1 MFLVAIEGVDGAGK
15 TTQAE
20 LLRACVAS
28 AGLDVKLRSFPAYDS
43 FIGRQIREM
52 LRDSA
57 PLDARSAA
65 LWFATD
71 RRQALEHDPLGAEV
85 EICNRYTLS
94 NAVYQS
100 ARAPED
106 ETIYE
111 WVLDLE
117 RELGIPAPDL
127 TFVLDVTPALVAER
141 TRARAELDAYERQ
154 RDLQDR
160 VRARYLAADGVVVI
174 GCDGRTPA
182 EIGADLESALRGRV

>member
-20 LLRACVAS
+20 LLRASVAA

-52 LRDSA
+52 LRDSHQ
-57 PLDARSAA
+57 LDARSAA

-71 RRQALEHDPLGAEV
+71 RRQALQHDPLGADV

-106 ETIYE
+106 ETVYD
-111 WVLDLE
+111 WVLELE
-117 RELGIPAPDL
+117 RELGIPVPDL
-127 TFVLDVTPALVAER
+127 TFVLDVTPALVADR
-141 TRARAELDAYERQ
+141 TRARAELEAYERQ

-160 VRARYLAADGVVVI
+160 VRARYLSADGVAVI
-174 GCDGRTPA
+174 ACDGRAPG
-182 EIGADLESALRGRV
+182 EIGADLQDALRERL

>member
-20 LLRACVAS
+20 LLRASVAA
-28 AGLDVKLRSFPAYDS
+28 AGLGVKLRSFPAYDS
-43 FIGRQIREM
+43 FIGRQIREI
-52 LRDSA
+52 LRDSHQ
-57 PLDARSAA
+57 LDARSAA

-71 RRQALEHDPLGAEV
+71 RRQALQRDPLGADV

-100 ARAPED
+100 ARAPEAERAAVFD
-106 ETIYE
+106 
-111 WVLDLE
+111 WVLELE
-117 RELGIPAPDL
+117 QELAIPVPDL

-154 RDLQDR
+154 ADLQNR
-160 VRARYLAADGVVVI
+160 VRAGYLAADGVVVI
-174 GCDGRTPA
+174 SCDGRTPEDIAA
-182 EIGADLESALRGRV
+182 ELRRRMP